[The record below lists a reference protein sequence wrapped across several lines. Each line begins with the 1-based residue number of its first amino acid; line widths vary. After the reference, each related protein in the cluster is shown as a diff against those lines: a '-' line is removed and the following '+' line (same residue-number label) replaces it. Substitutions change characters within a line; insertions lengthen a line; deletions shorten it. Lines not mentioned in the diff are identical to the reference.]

1 MKTINAT
8 LKNLRMYET
17 SCGIAWKAEIK
28 TIIHNKEIIIPI
40 ENDGRGGISKIC
52 DFSAEQRRATA
63 TLREWANNHI
73 PNDSTALETICELT
87 DSNELLTMGL
97 IRLTTL
103 QA

>member
-40 ENDGRGGISKIC
+40 ENDGRGGISNK
-52 DFSAEQRRATA
+52 Q
-63 TLREWANNHI
+63 
-73 PNDSTALETICELT
+73 
-87 DSNELLTMGL
+87 
-97 IRLTTL
+97 
-103 QA
+103 